1 MAAIN
6 PSTSKLWLRL
16 VTRCSILFR
25 KKKKIKMVF
34 LTFLSILSLLFFFS
48 ISFILLAILWCE
60 IFETS
65 ILIIVSWRIP
75 RKKERKREDYAFW
88 LRIDWW
94 IIDCLNRRH
103 ENLREILIF
112 NEQGFRNRIDA
123 RSNRLQGPVLSGRK
137 IFYQTIKLIS
147 IIYNIVKFV

>member
-25 KKKKIKMVF
+25 KKKRSRWCF
-34 LTFLSILSLLFFFS
+34 LLFFLFSLCSFFLS
-48 ISFILLAILWCE
+48 ISFILLAILRCE
-60 IFETS
+60 MFEMS

-94 IIDCLNRRH
+94 IVDCLNRRY

-137 IFYQTIKLIS
+137 IFYQMIKLIS
-147 IIYNIVKFV
+147 IIYKIVKFV

>member
-34 LTFLSILSLLFFFS
+34 LSFLSILPFFFS
-48 ISFILLAILWCE
+48 FYFFYSSRDSSMRDVWNVDFNNSFVKDSE
-60 IFETS
+60 KK
-65 ILIIVSWRIP
+65 
-75 RKKERKREDYAFW
+75 RKKAWRLRVLIENRLVNCWLFESKVW
-88 LRIDWW
+88 LR
-94 IIDCLNRRH
+94 R
-103 ENLREILIF
+103 ILIF
-112 NEQGFRNRIDA
+112 NKRGFRNRIDA
-123 RSNRLQGPVLSGRK
+123 RSNRLQGPILSGRK